1 MKAIIKLGSIFIMII
16 FSSHYAIC
24 YSQDNNSQDEMLK
37 KDWEQTKKSFY
48 DLIKQIDW
56 GNFNEIEVKEELVC
70 KEDFIKKI
78 KKIKTPEEYQ
88 SPSGSEAYQALQV
101 FLNLQYFAT
110 NESYFQNVDFSNY
123 SFATYPKRAKILNSL
138 INSKTVEEFID
149 KVINKAPHTEKDKFI
164 LEMMFND
171 YVKIKSGN
179 ITATRIESTMDNCH
193 YIIYLGVRLKDMDFL
208 KNKFFW
214 EASIWQGRINCTCD
228 NDSQDNGIKSAQF
241 IIKADFESEI
251 IDNNLIK
258 LNFNKFSPSKV
269 QVLKYECCPKQE
281 NPEEDKSSKDDHGYY
296 NPNNSE
302 QECCAAAPS
311 PWYVG
316 VYPSITLTNNF
327 EDTYIGIGADIGYQV
342 GSIFG
347 ENPFYVGLGVS
358 YVTGSFQNG
367 DVTDNTFSGMAFA
380 ENWIKIAP
388 CVNFT
393 QKLYGSYGTGSVTS
407 FENEFDSIT
416 VKGGV
421 QLGFVF
427 SLSES
432 VSIKGQGD
440 LFTLGSTEYQYEF
453 GDTKEDIGTFSAP
466 SSYSLGLMFSF

>member
-1 MKAIIKLGSIFIMII
+1 MKALIKLGSIFIMII
-16 FSSHYAIC
+16 FSSHHAIC

-48 DLIKQIDW
+48 DLMKQIEW
-56 GNFNEIEVKEELVC
+56 GNFSAFEDEKNLVC
-70 KEDFIKKI
+70 KQDLMEKVKNF
-78 KKIKTPEEYQ
+78 KTPDEYQ
-88 SPSGSEAYQALQV
+88 TSTEFEAYEALHLFV
-101 FLNLQYFAT
+101 NLQYSAT
-110 NESYFQNVDFSNY
+110 NDSFLQNVDFSNFP
-123 SFATYPKRAKILNSL
+123 FATYPKRAKILSFL
-138 INSKTVEEFID
+138 TSSKTVEEFTE
-149 KVINKAPHTEKDKFI
+149 KVLNKAPHTSNDKFI
-164 LEMMFND
+164 LEYIYSD
-171 YVKIKSGN
+171 YNKIKSGN
-179 ITATRIESTMDNCH
+179 VTASRNEYTIDNCN
-193 YIIYLGVRLKDMDFL
+193 YVIYMGVRLKEMNL
-208 KNKFFW
+208 QKNKLIW
-214 EASIWQGRINCTCD
+214 EASIWQGKVKCD
-228 NDSQDNGIKSAQF
+228 CNKEANGQELKSAEV
-241 IIKADFESEI
+241 IITVDFESEI
-251 IDNNLIK
+251 VDNNFLK

-269 QVLKYECCPKQE
+269 RVLNYECCPKQE

-302 QECCAAAPS
+302 QECCAVATS

-327 EDTYIGIGADIGYQV
+327 EDTHIGIGADIGYQV

-347 ENPFYVGLGVS
+347 ENPFYVGLGAS

-393 QKLYGSYGTGSVTS
+393 QKLYGSYGTGGVTS
-407 FENEFDSIT
+407 FENEYDSIT

-440 LFTLGSTEYQYEF
+440 VFTLGSTEYQYEF

-466 SSYSLGLMFSF
+466 SSYSLGLLFNF